1 MNIEDILTPDRTLC
15 KIEASSRKR
24 ALEEIATQL
33 AEKIDDLSAEDLF
46 SRLIARE
53 KLGSTALGHGIAIPH
68 CRMTGCSNI
77 LGGLFSLATPVDFD
91 AFDDV
96 EVGVMFVLI
105 VPEEEIDQHL
115 KVLAML
121 AKRFEDESYRAALVA
136 AQNSQALYAAA
147 ISKPEPEVKLAQQ

>member
-53 KLGSTALGHGIAIPH
+53 KLGSTALGHDRLLQHSWGPV
-68 CRMTGCSNI
+68 
-77 LGGLFSLATPVDFD
+77 FSGNPGRL
-91 AFDDV
+91 
-96 EVGVMFVLI
+96 
-105 VPEEEIDQHL
+105 
-115 KVLAML
+115 
-121 AKRFEDESYRAALVA
+121 
-136 AQNSQALYAAA
+136 
-147 ISKPEPEVKLAQQ
+147 